1 MEITIEYATSGL
13 LDELYEIERQC
24 FKLEAFSKAYLR
36 ALLSAYNSVGLVAKV
51 NHQLAG
57 FIIGVIEMD
66 QNTPVGHILT
76 IDVAPTFQRR
86 GIAQKLLQVIED
98 IFRAQA
104 ITTCHLEVREDNTA
118 ALKLYEKSGYS
129 KVAKLENYY
138 PSGHGLYLRKNL

>member
-1 MEITIEYATSGL
+1 MEITIEYAMSGL
-13 LDELYEIERQC
+13 LGELYEIERQC
-24 FKLEAFSKAYLR
+24 FKLEAFSKAHLR

-66 QNTPVGHILT
+66 QNAPVGHILT

-86 GIAQKLLQVIED
+86 GIAQKLLQAIED

-118 ALKLYEKSGYS
+118 ALRLYEKSGYS

-138 PSGHGLYLRKNL
+138 PSGHGLYLKKNL